1 MSHREEINRVVEAM
15 KLETVGMSREIDR
28 RWMRYRM
35 V

>member
-15 KLETVGMSREIDR
+15 KLETVGMNREIDR